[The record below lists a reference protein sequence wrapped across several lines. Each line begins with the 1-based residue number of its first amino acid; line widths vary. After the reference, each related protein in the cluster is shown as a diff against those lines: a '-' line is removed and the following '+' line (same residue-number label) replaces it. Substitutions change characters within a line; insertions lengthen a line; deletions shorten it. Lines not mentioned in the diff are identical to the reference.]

1 VSNHVRRELP
11 TTDPRICLVVASI
24 EETANRYNIS
34 KSFIGLV
41 LLPLVVSI
49 AHIITRALLDT
60 ICQANAA
67 EHVTSV
73 WMAMKDKMQLTL
85 GICVGSSI
93 VRSIHLL
100 SFSDCVLIRV
110 GFCVSKSPPSSCHS
124 SWLLAGGKNLMPNG
138 ARSRLLT
145 CPVSAQVWARTH
157 PFL

>member
-1 VSNHVRRELP
+1 VSNLRRELP

-24 EETANRYNIS
+24 EETAKRYNIP
-34 KSFIGLV
+34 KSFIGLI

-49 AHIITRALLDT
+49 PTLPLRVVLDT

-73 WMAMKDKMQLTL
+73 WMAMKDKMELTI

-100 SFSDCVLIRV
+100 VLSDSVLMPV
-110 GFCVSKSPPSSCHS
+110 GICVSKLPPSSCHS
-124 SWLLAGGKNLMPNG
+124 SW
-138 ARSRLLT
+138 
-145 CPVSAQVWARTH
+145 
-157 PFL
+157 